1 MNLYFLNFFHAFAGQ
16 SVFLD
21 RLVIFGAEYLIYFL
35 IAEVIIFLLLRRDH
49 LFEKMVVIV
58 GGAALAWGASQTI
71 NMLSPVARPFL
82 DLPIQPLFVHGGMD
96 SFPSGHST
104 FTFALATGLFFYNKW
119 LGALFF
125 FGALLVGLSR
135 VVAGV
140 HWPLDILGGALV
152 GVLVVMAAH
161 FFFKKIYTPAQA
173 QGD

>member
-71 NMLSPVARPFL
+71 NMLFPVARPFL
-82 DLPIQPLFVHGGMD
+82 DLPIQPLFYTVVWISLHQG
-96 SFPSGHST
+96 T
-104 FTFALATGLFFYNKW
+104 
-119 LGALFF
+119 
-125 FGALLVGLSR
+125 ALL
-135 VVAGV
+135 
-140 HWPLDILGGALV
+140 PLPLRLVSSFTINGSERYFSLARFWSAFLALWLACT
-152 GVLVVMAAH
+152 GPLISLAELWW
-161 FFFKKIYTPAQA
+161 
-173 QGD
+173 GCWS